1 MLPSVPNGAIVTY
14 VGTWPPGTYLG
25 FVDYTSAV
33 FADLTAAGLVIL
45 QNSGGP
51 ALALLTGTSFSI
63 TLEIQ
68 VENGLGFA
76 SGDDLIAI
84 IRNAVYQESGNFPI
98 SDSMPYIQAP
108 GAAST
113 ATGQP
118 GTSAP
123 ATPACGDPSLTF
135 ASNPAAWFSCLTS
148 KGLSTLGLVAI
159 GIAVGAVL
167 LFTAQKKRQA
177 GI

>member
-84 IRNAVYQESGNFPI
+84 IVMQSI
-98 SDSMPYIQAP
+98 K
-108 GAAST
+108 
-113 ATGQP
+113 
-118 GTSAP
+118 
-123 ATPACGDPSLTF
+123 
-135 ASNPAAWFSCLTS
+135 NPAISQFRIPCRIFRLQARRQRQRASLE
-148 KGLSTLGLVAI
+148 LPRQQRPHAAI
-159 GIAVGAVL
+159 LA
-167 LFTAQKKRQA
+167 
-177 GI
+177 